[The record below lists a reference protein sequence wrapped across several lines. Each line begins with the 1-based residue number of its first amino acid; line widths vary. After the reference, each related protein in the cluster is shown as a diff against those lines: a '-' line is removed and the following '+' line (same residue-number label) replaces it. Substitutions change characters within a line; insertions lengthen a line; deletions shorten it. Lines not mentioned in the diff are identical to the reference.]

1 MFVPLAVQYM
11 HVSSLQYHVAG
22 AIASILVSVC
32 HIRAVY
38 TEFHFNDTSPFS
50 LVSASSG
57 GATAA
62 QAYVVEPYTYNNATA
77 TVMQAEPVGRPVQG
91 TVTLFCALSVWRNNV
106 VRVSF
111 YMS

>member
-22 AIASILVSVC
+22 AIASILVS
-32 HIRAVY
+32 VY